1 MVFPLVVVAS
11 NINKIMKYDIPA
23 ALDTLKPG
31 AEWMLNGGDYTGIT
45 WLSSEQQPTKTE
57 VIDKIAEL
65 DAAEPMRLLRIER
78 NKKIAETDWR
88 VLPDQTPSD
97 DWINYRQALRDLPA
111 NASPKLDIGGELDFS
126 SFTWPTEPE

>member
-1 MVFPLVVVAS
+1 
-11 NINKIMKYDIPA
+11 MKYDITDA
-23 ALDTLKPG
+23 IMSLKPG
-31 AEWMLNGGDYTGIT
+31 AQWVLRGTEYSGLEWMDSG
-45 WLSSEQQPTKTE
+45 QQPTEQE
-57 VIDKIAEL
+57 VKAKIIEL

-78 NKKIAETDWR
+78 NNKIAQTDWR

-111 NASPKLDIGGELDFS
+111 SASPKLDSNYELDFS

>member
-1 MVFPLVVVAS
+1 
-11 NINKIMKYDIPA
+11 MKYSISD
-23 ALDTLKPG
+23 ALQSLKPG
-31 AEWMLNGGDYTGIT
+31 AEWVLRGNDLNGLE

-57 VIDKIAEL
+57 IVDKIAEL

-78 NKKIAETDWR
+78 NNKIALTDWR

-111 NASPKLDIGGELDFS
+111 SASPKLDSNYELDLTS
-126 SFTWPTEPE
+126 VTWPTEPS